1 MMAVLNDCELNI
13 SSSHLASYNMHD

>member
-1 MMAVLNDCELNI
+1 MMAVLNYCELNI